1 MTRTSR
7 IAKTA
12 ALKRVGFAVVRT
24 AFVSFVGR
32 FQSQLW
38 SLASKLD
45 CRPQSIPSLNTMGY
59 ESANHPR
66 KPSAFGSLV
75 QV

>member
-1 MTRTSR
+1 MTRLSR

-12 ALKRVGFAVVRT
+12 ALKRDGFAVVRG

-32 FQSQLW
+32 IQSQLW
-38 SLASKLD
+38 SVATSLD
-45 CRPQSIPSLNTMGY
+45 CRPQSLPSLNTMGY

>member
-1 MTRTSR
+1 MTRLSR
-7 IAKTA
+7 FAKTA
-12 ALKRVGFAVVRT
+12 TLKRDGFTVVRA

-32 FQSQLW
+32 KQSQLW
-38 SLASKLD
+38 SLATSLD
-45 CRPQSIPSLNTMGY
+45 CRPQSIPSINTMGY